1 MLKVVHFIHGLNM
14 GGAETLVKNYALLM
28 DKSRFKVI
36 ILCYDH
42 YKDSPYEDILR
53 KHNIDMLFVC
63 DDMPLYQRKDIVAK
77 IINRVQRYLLV
88 RKKLGEIKPDI
99 IHYHLTLGSYVK
111 FARPNK
117 KTKLFYTQHFDVE
130 RWKNNYPSDINAT
143 KWLCKHY
150 SFQFIALNKKMKS
163 IIDQMFNINN
173 TQILNNGINMCNFQ
187 GEFNKKEKRNE
198 LGIPENAFVVSHI
211 GRFVSEKNHKFLIE
225 IFAEIKQKCPEAFLL
240 MVGTGDEK
248 KKIINRIKEM
258 NLENSYLILSN
269 RTDVAQLLRAS
280 DAAVFPSISEGLGIS
295 VIEMQAAGLPC
306 VVSDAVPKDTCISNK
321 IYYMSLREQASSWA
335 NKLLDMVNDTQPII
349 LKDIAEW
356 DIKNNVKQLECMYQ
370 EEK

>member
-1 MLKVVHFIHGLNM
+1 MLTVVHFIHGLNM

-28 DKSRFKVI
+28 DKSKFEVI

-42 YKDSPYEDILR
+42 YNDSPYEKILR
-53 KHNIDMLFVC
+53 ENNVKMYFVC
-63 DDMPLYQRKDIVAK
+63 DEMPLYKKKGNLAK
-77 IINRVQRYLLV
+77 VINCMQRYYYV
-88 RKKLGEIKPDI
+88 KKKIEEIKPDI
-99 IHYHLTLGSYVK
+99 IHYHLTVGNYVK

-130 RWKNNYPSDINAT
+130 RWKRDYPKDIKNV
-143 KWLCKHY
+143 KWLQKHY
-150 SFQFIALNKKMKS
+150 FLQFIALNKKMKND
-163 IIDQMFNINN
+163 IDQMFGINN
-173 TQILNNGINMCNFQ
+173 TKILNNGINMCEFQ
-187 GEFNKKEKRNE
+187 REYNKKEKRNE

-211 GRFVSEKNHKFLIE
+211 GRFVSEKNHKFLID

-240 MVGTGDEK
+240 MIGTGDEK
-248 KKIINRIKEM
+248 ENIINKIKNM
-258 NLENSYLILSN
+258 NIENSCLILSN
-269 RTDVAQLLRAS
+269 RTDIAQLLRAS

-306 VVSDAVPKDTCISNK
+306 VVSDAVPRDTCISNK

-335 NKLLDMVNDTQPII
+335 NKLLDMVNDERPVI
-349 LKDIAEW
+349 LKNISEW

-370 EEK
+370 KED